1 MAPERLQ
8 RRHPHPHRPLARR
21 RPSDRGAGRLYVAL
35 PEEGRHPEIPVGDL
49 PRRLDLRTVG
59 LHRAGALRPRGRTGH
74 RLLRGELLRLDG
86 QGGGPLPRVDDRRRR
101 TLPAQVLALRGHG
114 LHDPRHGDGPLRG
127 RQRAAAL
134 QGSGAAQRRR
144 TGAPVQRR
152 GQTLDREDRL
162 AGTRRVLH
170 RERNHRPRMREP
182 AGQHGGRRHP
192 QRLRGRLR
200 VERQGVRRKTGR
212 GTPRDDP
219 HGRGDAEL
227 QIRRRTPDRRHERP
241 LRIPQQRHRHL
252 PRRPETARRNGR
264 PRPRGAGLHH
274 RTVRH
279 DRPPQGF
286 AGASGR
292 RKQPDR
298 SQAEP
303 FLHPLPRTS
312 RMGSDPQLDRRQRA
326 GQPVVEGE
334 GGLRSHLPQRP
345 RRHLRQELL
354 RTAGG
359 NGHDALPLVL
369 RAVGIHA
376 ARIDGLLGTDAH
388 HHAGRIRT
396 LGRFS
401 GRTRGR
407 DARRTQRRQLRRS
420 GSRNRQGAAA
430 FHQIYPAGGRNRPQ
444 RRRRTVAHGPVE
456 RTLRSLRKS
465 LFRSDRTFGDPYQP
479 CGAQR
484 RRRYDRTDQFR
495 AAAAHHRKTALE
507 PRDGREGASQ
517 ASPRPRSAL
526 AQPLVELDQRR
537 PRPVRVHRPE
547 VVVGVREEP
556 DRIPRPAAART
567 VAGVGTGRF
576 VPCDARRRLRHV
588 QRIHERKTRSEG
600 ADDRLLLDGIRT
612 ALVVEDLFGRP
623 GHPRRR
629 LPQRGVG
636 QERADGC
643 HGAALPLR
651 LLHAAALGAGGAGG
665 DLRGAELLEAADF
678 ARARRVGQLDDRT
691 DRPAGAYALGPRLAM
706 PGRPHRPLPARHRL
720 RSQSRRRP
728 SDHPLPLRRRLGE
741 PAQTGAAARPG
752 RHPRPE
758 GHGHQAGGLPLQR
771 GPCGLHRHRAHP
783 RSGAPQAHLLRSA
796 GSSPLVVALHDAHPR
811 PATTPSPS
819 R

>member
-1 MAPERLQ
+1 MIRTAEATLSCKFDGE
-8 RRHPHPHRPLARR
+8 PLIVGT
-21 RPSDRGAGRLYVAL
+21 SGRYEFRNKGIDIFLDAL
-35 PEEGRHPEIPVGDL
+35 K
-49 PRRLDLRTVG
+49 
-59 LHRAGALRPRGRTGH
+59 
-74 RLLRGELLRLDG
+74 
-86 QGGGPLPRVDDRRRR
+86 Q
-101 TLPAQVLALRGHG
+101 LAET
-114 LHDPRHGDGPLRG
+114 D
-127 RQRAAAL
+127 
-134 QGSGAAQRRR
+134 
-144 TGAPVQRR
+144 
-152 GQTLDREDRL
+152 TLDRE
-162 AGTRRVLH
+162 VL
-170 RERNHRPRMREP
+170 
-182 AGQHGGRRHP
+182 
-192 QRLRGRLR
+192 
-200 VERQGVRRKTGR
+200 VY
-212 GTPRDDP
+212 
-219 HGRGDAEL
+219 
-227 QIRRRTPDRRHERP
+227 I
-241 LRIPQQRHRHL
+241 
-252 PRRPETARRNGR
+252 
-264 PRPRGAGLHH
+264 
-274 RTVRH
+274 TVPSATT
-279 DRPPQGF
+279 RPPQGF

-312 RMGSDPQLDRRQRA
+312 RMGSDPQLDRRQHA

-407 DARRTQRRQLRRS
+407 DARRTQRRRLRRS

-691 DRPAGAYALGPRLAM
+691 RSPCRGVRSRPA
-706 PGRPHRPLPARHRL
+706 
-720 RSQSRRRP
+720 
-728 SDHPLPLRRRLGE
+728 
-741 PAQTGAAARPG
+741 
-752 RHPRPE
+752 
-758 GHGHQAGGLPLQR
+758 
-771 GPCGLHRHRAHP
+771 
-783 RSGAPQAHLLRSA
+783 SGDARSA
-796 GSSPLVVALHDAHPR
+796 APTSSCSTPTTKPISTKTVRSPTTSTAATGRTGSNRSCCSAWAASAP
-811 PATTPSPS
+811 
-819 R
+819 